1 MIPYDFGMD
10 LVSYQNHGKK
20 IETPRIY
27 ECIACGGK
35 GLLHR
40 HGFYTKYAITEDES
54 TQVLICRLK
63 CRHCNNAFSVIPDF
77 LIPRFQHT
85 LPTVI
90 NRLREFI
97 EFKRTKGSRQL
108 LAFHLKRFWKNINW
122 IHSFFV
128 LLGERSGIPKG
139 EKERATKY
147 LKMIR
152 DFGESTFLRR
162 SKGHLSSYFMAN

>member
-1 MIPYDFGMD
+1 MIPHDFGMD
-10 LVSYQNHGKK
+10 IATYQKYGKK

-27 ECIACGGK
+27 ECINCGGK

-40 HGFYTKYAITEDES
+40 HGFYLKYAITEDNS
-54 TQVLICRLK
+54 IQILICRLK
-63 CRHCNNAFSVIPDF
+63 CRHCRNAFSVIPDF

-85 LPTVI
+85 LTTI
-90 NRLREFI
+90 ITRLKEFI
-97 EFKRTKGSRQL
+97 EFKKTTGSRQL
-108 LAFHLKRFWKNINW
+108 LAFYLRRFMNNINW

-128 LLGERSGIPKG
+128 ELGERSGIPEDK
-139 EKERATKY
+139 KERATKY